1 MNIIFIPIYGFITAA
16 IVTLVSEIVIMFG
29 AVYLIRKIY
38 NFLPKMNIIPKVG
51 VAAFIMA
58 CFISLLKYIE
68 ITKSFSIIM
77 ETLFFIFSGALVY
90 IIIFYIFKADK

>member
-1 MNIIFIPIYGFITAA
+1 
-16 IVTLVSEIVIMFG
+16 
-29 AVYLIRKIY
+29 
-38 NFLPKMNIIPKVG
+38 MNIIPKVG

-90 IIIFYIFKADK
+90 IIILYF

>member
-1 MNIIFIPIYGFITAA
+1 
-16 IVTLVSEIVIMFG
+16 
-29 AVYLIRKIY
+29 
-38 NFLPKMNIIPKVG
+38 MNIIPKVG

-77 ETLFFIFSGALVY
+77 ETLFLYFQAHLY
-90 IIIFYIFKADK
+90 ILLFYIFKADK